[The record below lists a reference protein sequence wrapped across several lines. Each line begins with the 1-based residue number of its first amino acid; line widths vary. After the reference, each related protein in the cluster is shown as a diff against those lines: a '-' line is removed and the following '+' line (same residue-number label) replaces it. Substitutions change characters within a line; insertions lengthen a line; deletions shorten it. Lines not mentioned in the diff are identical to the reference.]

1 MPGVRVGILHS
12 LSGTMAISESPLVD
26 AELMAI
32 AEINQSGGVLG
43 QVIEP
48 VIVDGASDPAK
59 FATQAT
65 KLIQHD
71 RVSTLFGCWTSAARQ
86 AVKPVVEAY
95 NAQLWYPVHYE
106 GLENSPNIFHTGSC
120 ANQQVEPTVNW
131 LIQNLGSRFYLLGSD
146 YVFPHTVNKLVKI
159 QLNGLGG
166 KVVGEASAPL
176 GTQDF
181 SAIIT
186 RIRQA
191 QPDVIFSTLTGDS
204 NVAFYRQFQEAGLTP
219 QDIPILA
226 TSVTETELQE
236 IGEAAVGHLSCWSYF
251 QNLDTPE
258 NRQFVANFQ
267 ARYGQHRVTSD
278 PIEAAY
284 TQVYLWKQAVELANS
299 FDCDRIRVAAYGLS
313 FAAPGGFVC
322 IKPNHHVSKVCR
334 IGQALP
340 NGQFE
345 VIYSTPNR
353 IKPLPWLGFEEGH
366 FNTSEMVTHLLAE
379 VSHSIERAEQLEQ
392 KSIELEATQAQLKQE
407 IEARKQFEEQLKQIN
422 EQLEHIVE
430 ERTAALK
437 ESNDQLVQEI
447 VEHKQAREA
456 LMSANTRLQA
466 VLEAV
471 PGTVSWI
478 QSDLRYIEVNQK
490 LADMFQMPREKFAG
504 QHIGFLGSSSDF
516 NDFVQQLFTSPET
529 EMSREVMANI
539 DEQPCHYLV
548 VARKYNDNQAAFV
561 VGIDISERRRA
572 EEALRK
578 ANVRLQTVLEA
589 VPGTASWVSSD
600 LRYIEVNQNLAD
612 LHSRSREDFANQP
625 IGFLGGG
632 TQFSQFVQELFRQ
645 SELHT
650 YREISV
656 KVRDELRNFIL
667 VAQKYNQNQ
676 EAFIVGIDI
685 SEQKRAEAALE
696 NTQVQLQAV
705 LDVVPGTVSWISS
718 DLYYLGVNRYLADTF
733 ELKPE
738 DFVNRHIG
746 FLDVSPQFN
755 QFVRDFFTSEKLDA
769 QREVISMVK
778 GERRNYLIVA
788 HKYNHKKAA
797 FFVGIDITARKQ
809 AEANY
814 RSIFENAV
822 EGIFQTTPEGR
833 FISVNPAL
841 ARIYGFASA
850 EDLMKNLTHV
860 GNQLYVDS
868 YRRLEFI
875 QLIEQQGAVVNFE
888 SQICRVDGQL
898 RWISENASAV
908 RDNAGKLLYYEGTV
922 VDITERKQA
931 EDALQQAMDALE
943 SRVEER
949 TAELVREI
957 GERRRIEAALRSSEA
972 ELRALFAAM
981 TDVITVFDAQ
991 GNYKR
996 IVTTNAEILYS
1007 PTPDRLGK
1015 SVFEVFPPAQ
1025 ARMFYSHIQRVL
1037 ETGKTLN
1044 VEYSLPVEQ
1053 SESGKLATSN
1063 SPLNPESTELV
1074 WFAATVSPMPN
1085 NCVIWVARNTT
1096 ERRRVL
1102 DALRIE
1108 QQKSE
1113 RLLQNILPRSIAER
1127 LKQAPHSIAER
1138 FDRATIMFA
1147 DIVDFTGFSAKISP
1161 TELVD
1166 HLNEIFSA
1174 FDGLAQKHD
1183 LEKIKTIGDSYMVV
1197 GGLPTPKDDHVKAIA
1212 EMALDMQRE
1221 ISRFQRNDGQPFR
1234 LRIGINTGPVVAGVI
1249 GTRKFIYDLWGDAVN
1264 VASRMESHGEA
1275 GKIQVTQATYTLLKD
1290 EYLFEERGLI
1300 QVKGIG
1306 RMVTYWLKGRM

>member
-43 QVIEP
+43 QPIEP
-48 VIVDGASDPAK
+48 VIEDGASNLET
-59 FATQAT
+59 FATQAA
-65 KLIQHD
+65 KLIQQD
-71 RVSTLFGCWTSAARQ
+71 NASTLFGCWTTDARQ
-86 AVKPVVEAY
+86 AVKPVVEAC

-106 GLENSPNIFHTGSC
+106 GLENSPNIFHTGAC

-131 LIQNLGSRFYLLGSD
+131 LMQNLGSRFYLLGSD

-166 KVVGEASAPL
+166 KVVGEAYAPL
-176 GTQDF
+176 GNQDF

-186 RIRQA
+186 RIQQA
-191 QPDVIFSTLTGDS
+191 RPDVIFSTLTGDS
-204 NVAFYRQFQEAGLTP
+204 NVAFYRQFQAAGLSAE
-219 QDIPILA
+219 DIPIMA
-226 TSVTETELQE
+226 ISVSETELQE
-236 IGEAAVGHLSCWSYF
+236 IGAAAVGHLSCWSYF
-251 QNLDTPE
+251 QSIDTPE
-258 NRQFVANFQ
+258 NQQFVKNFK
-267 ARYGQHRVTSD
+267 ARYGQNRVTSD

-299 FDCDRIRVAAYGLS
+299 FDCGRIRVAAYGVS
-313 FAAPGGFVC
+313 FPAPGGIYC

-407 IEARKQFEEQLKQIN
+407 IEARKQFEQKLKQMN
-422 EQLEHIVE
+422 VQLEQIVE

-437 ESNDQLVQEI
+437 ESNDRLVEEI

-456 LMSANTRLQA
+456 LLSANTRLQA

-490 LADMFQMPREKFAG
+490 LADMFNMPREKFSG

-516 NDFVQQLFTSPET
+516 NDFVQQLFASPEL
-529 EMSREVMANI
+529 EMSREVMTNVG
-539 DEQPCHYLV
+539 EEPCYYLV
-548 VARKYNDNQAAFV
+548 VARKYDDNKAAFV
-561 VGIDISERRRA
+561 VGLDITERRKT
-572 EEALRK
+572 EEALKR

-600 LRYIEVNQNLAD
+600 LCYIEVNQNLAD
-612 LHSRSREDFANQP
+612 IHSRPREDFANQP

-632 TQFSQFVQELFRQ
+632 SQFNQFVQELF
-645 SELHT
+645 SKPEIHA
-650 YREISV
+650 YREICA
-656 KVRDELRNFIL
+656 KVQDKRRHYII
-667 VAQKYNQNQ
+667 VAQKYNQSQ
-676 EAFIVGIDI
+676 EAFIIGIDI
-685 SEQKRAEAALE
+685 SDQRRAEAALE
-696 NTQVQLQAV
+696 NTRDQLQAV
-705 LDVVPGTVSWISS
+705 LDVVPGTVSWINS
-718 DLYYLGVNRYLADTF
+718 DLHYLGVNRYLADTF

-738 DFVNRHIG
+738 DFLNKHIG

-755 QFVRDFFTSEKLDA
+755 QFVRDFFATSALDA
-769 QREVISMVK
+769 QREVISIVK
-778 GERRNYLIVA
+778 EERRNYLIVA
-788 HKYNHKKAA
+788 HKYHHEQAA

-822 EGIFQTTPEGR
+822 EGIFQTSPEGR

-841 ARIYGFASA
+841 AQIYGFASP
-850 EDLMKNLTHV
+850 EDLIENLTHV
-860 GNQLYVDS
+860 GNQLYVDAG
-868 YRRLEFI
+868 RRQEFVR
-875 QLIEQQGAVVNFE
+875 LIKEQGAVVNFE

-898 RWISENASAV
+898 RWISENATAV
-908 RDNAGKLLYYEGTV
+908 YDNAGKLLYYEGTV
-922 VDITERKQA
+922 VDITERKHA

-943 SRVEER
+943 YRVEER

-957 GERRRIEAALRSSEA
+957 GERRRIEGALRSSEA

-991 GNYKR
+991 GNYKK
-996 IVTTNAEILYS
+996 IVTTNAEVLYS

-1053 SESGKLATSN
+1053 SESGLVPSSN
-1063 SPLNPESTELV
+1063 SPLNPEITELV

-1138 FDRATIMFA
+1138 FDHATIMFA
-1147 DIVDFTGFSAKISP
+1147 DIVDFTGFSSQIAP

-1166 HLNEIFSA
+1166 LLNEIFSA
-1174 FDGLAQKHD
+1174 FDALAQKHD

-1221 ISRFQRNDGQPFR
+1221 IQRFQRHDGLPFR

-1275 GKIQVTQATYTLLKD
+1275 EKIQVTKATYDLLKD
-1290 EYLFEERGLI
+1290 QYLFEERGLI
-1300 QVKGIG
+1300 HVKGIG
-1306 RMVTYWLKGRM
+1306 RMETYWLQGRK

>member
-1 MPGVRVGILHS
+1 
-12 LSGTMAISESPLVD
+12 MAISESPLVD

-48 VIVDGASDPAK
+48 VIADGASDPAK
-59 FATQAT
+59 FAAQAT

-131 LIQNLGSRFYLLGSD
+131 LMQNLGSRFYLLGSD

-159 QLNGLGG
+159 QLNALGG
-166 KVVGEASAPL
+166 KVVGEAYAPL

-191 QPDVIFSTLTGDS
+191 QPDLIFNTLTGDS
-204 NVAFYRQFQEAGLTP
+204 NVAFYRQFQQAGLSRE
-219 QDIPILA
+219 DIPILA

-299 FDCDRIRVAAYGLS
+299 FDCDRIRVAAYGVS

-392 KSIELEATQAQLKQE
+392 KSIELEATQAQLKAE

-447 VEHKQAREA
+447 VEHQQAREA

-504 QHIGFLGSSSDF
+504 QHIGFLGTSSDF
-516 NDFVQQLFTSPET
+516 NDFVQKLFASPET

-612 LHSRSREDFANQP
+612 IHSRSREDFANQP

-632 TQFSQFVQELFRQ
+632 TQFSQFVQELF
-645 SELHT
+645 SKPELHT

-656 KVRDELRNFIL
+656 KVREDRRNFIL

-685 SEQKRAEAALE
+685 TDQKRAEAALE

-718 DLYYLGVNRYLADTF
+718 DLHYLGVNRYLADTF

-788 HKYNHKKAA
+788 HKYNQKKAA

-850 EDLMKNLTHV
+850 EDLIKNLTHV
-860 GNQLYVDS
+860 GNQLYVDC
-868 YRRLEFI
+868 YRRQEFV

-888 SQICRVDGQL
+888 SQIRRVDGQL

-908 RDNAGKLLYYEGTV
+908 RDNGGKLLYYEGTV

-957 GERRRIEAALRSSEA
+957 GERRRIEGALRSSEA

-991 GNYKR
+991 GNYKK

-1044 VEYSLPVEQ
+1044 VEYSLPLEP
-1053 SESGKLATSN
+1053 ESGLLPSSN

-1102 DALRIE
+1102 DALRVE

-1138 FDRATIMFA
+1138 FDQATIMFA

-1161 TELVD
+1161 SELVD

-1221 ISRFQRNDGQPFR
+1221 IRRFQRYDGQPFR
-1234 LRIGINTGPVVAGVI
+1234 LRIGVNTGPVVAGVI

-1275 GKIQVTQATYTLLKD
+1275 GKIQVTQATYNLLKD

-1300 QVKGIG
+1300 DVKGIG